1 AVGCGACGGDQVM
14 TSTNGTSWTARSAA
28 GNNDALTSVTYGN
41 DSFVAVGCAAGNC
54 AGFNPVIVSTS
65 GTTVPGG
72 IGTATFN
79 DDASVA
85 DLSISDTSE
94 VVAPIAVSISG
105 DYTNLGSANWNGGT
119 TTFNGTSAQIAT
131 GTM

>member
-1 AVGCGACGGDQVM
+1 
-14 TSTNGTSWTARSAA
+14 
-28 GNNDALTSVTYGN
+28 

-54 AGFNPVIVSTS
+54 AGFNPAIVSTS

-131 GTM
+131 GTMTGASQFNNLAITNTSATTSFETAVAASSTLTVVGGAT